1 MPPKKQIMKQI
12 SLDKFNECFDKLKL
26 EADRK
31 YGDKDLMSVDE
42 YFDKLQF
49 VVDGLY
55 FNIAK

>member
-1 MPPKKQIMKQI
+1 MNSK
-12 SLDKFNECFDKLKL
+12 SFAKFNECFDKLKL

-55 FNIAK
+55 INNAK